1 MKIEFLLSIE
11 IFLISPMFQ
20 YQNMIPN
27 ERRYFNLCLD
37 IIIFATF
44 LLMMY
49 AYIYL
54 CIKFWEQTDPR
65 FVDMYNR
72 D

>member
-1 MKIEFLLSIE
+1 
-11 IFLISPMFQ
+11 MFQ

-44 LLMMY
+44 LLIMY

-54 CIKFWEQTDPR
+54 CIKFWEQTDSR
-65 FVDMYNR
+65 FVDLYNK